1 MESHPQVVEV
11 VVVTEPM
18 LLKLLVVLVV
28 EVKNRMVL
36 VVLEPL
42 DKDMMVVLDLK
53 VVTLVEVAVEL
64 AKLVTLMDSHM
75 VVMEYLL
82 T

>member
-1 MESHPQVVEV
+1 M
-11 VVVTEPM
+11 VTDPM
-18 LLKLLVVLVV
+18 LLKVLVDLVV

-42 DKDMMVVLDLK
+42 DKDMMVVTDLK
-53 VVTLVEVAVEL
+53 LVTLVEEAVEL
-64 AKLVTLMDSHM
+64 AKLVTLMDSHV

>member
-1 MESHPQVVEV
+1 VD
-11 VVVTEPM
+11 
-18 LLKLLVVLVV
+18 LVV
-28 EVKNRMVL
+28 EVKNLMVL

-42 DKDMMVVLDLK
+42 DKDMLVVTDLK
-53 VVTLVEVAVEL
+53 VATLVEEAVEL

>member
-1 MESHPQVVEV
+1 M
-11 VVVTEPM
+11 VTDKIP
-18 LLKLLVVLVV
+18 LKVLVDLVV
-28 EVKNRMVL
+28 EVKNLMVL

-42 DKDMMVVLDLK
+42 DKDMLVVTDLK
-53 VVTLVEVAVEL
+53 VAMLVEEAVEL